1 MTEVIEK
8 IISKKIESVF
18 ANSDLNKVIEDA
30 MENYLKSKGF
40 QKELENTIS
49 EVICD
54 DEDVRDGLH
63 EAISIAF
70 ISMFKRTKIDITLL
84 RSWELSFILTDGETK
99 MKTTKVFFDMEFT
112 GLHKNTTLISIGLV
126 SECGKKYYAE
136 FNDYD
141 LN

>member
-84 RSWELSFILTDGETK
+84 RS
-99 MKTTKVFFDMEFT
+99 
-112 GLHKNTTLISIGLV
+112 
-126 SECGKKYYAE
+126 
-136 FNDYD
+136 
-141 LN
+141 